1 MQGVYEASTI
11 LLEKSN
17 ASQFDYLNK
26 EAYKKYQSKFNI
38 AELKLIRSGKNPKS
52 YTWHHHQEPGDMQ
65 LVNTWTHQKT
75 GHTGGR
81 ALWGK

>member
-1 MQGVYEASTI
+1 
-11 LLEKSN
+11 
-17 ASQFDYLNK
+17 
-26 EAYKKYQSKFNI
+26 
-38 AELKLIRSGKNPKS
+38 
-52 YTWHHHQEPGDMQ
+52 MQ